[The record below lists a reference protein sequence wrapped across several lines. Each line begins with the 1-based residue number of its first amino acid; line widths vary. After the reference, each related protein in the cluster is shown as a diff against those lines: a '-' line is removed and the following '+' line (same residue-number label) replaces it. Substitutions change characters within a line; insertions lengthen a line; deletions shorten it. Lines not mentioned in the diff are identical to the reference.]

1 MSLWVTKSDLDKI
14 RVVAKSKGKNVSEV
28 VRDFI
33 KNNISQEIVYTEMDF
48 ICKVLTK
55 QINATIKADIERIVK
70 LIIKGIIS
78 SEKASYFSFE
88 LLSKDTNI
96 DKRELQEKAYNYA
109 LTYLRKSKNIESDVE
124 NE

>member
-1 MSLWVTKSDLDKI
+1 MDKI